1 MLQQKKYMTLNPAPQ
16 SVTGLALSG
25 GGLRA
30 IGHIG
35 VLKALEQHGIRA
47 SVVSGTSAGAVV
59 GAFYAAGFTP
69 DDMFSIIHKTDFF
82 PKSYFRLR
90 TNGLFSAAFLEKLF
104 SQFLPSDFS
113 GLKLPLWVAATE
125 LTAGVTEFF
134 HEGDLYKALLAS
146 SSIPFVLPAVHD
158 GNKMYMDGGILN
170 NLPIEPLRDKCD
182 YLIGVHVN
190 AISHEQPIGFRQT
203 FDRVFHLALSN
214 AVYAKAAQCNL
225 FLDPPDMIR
234 YSLMDKKDAQQ
245 IFDHTYSYA
254 MRQLEIVR
262 AGASPISQPVKKS

>member
-1 MLQQKKYMTLNPAPQ
+1 MLQQKKYMTLTPAPQ

-47 SVVSGTSAGAVV
+47 SVLSGTSAGAVV

-69 DDMFSIIHKTDFF
+69 DDMFTIIHKTDFF
-82 PKSYFRLR
+82 PKSYLRLR
-90 TNGLFSAAFLEKLF
+90 TNGLFSATFLVKLF
-104 SQFLPSDFS
+104 SQFLPADFS

-134 HEGDLYKALLAS
+134 HEGDLYEALLAS

-190 AISHEQPIGFRQT
+190 AISHELPVGVRQT

-214 AVYAKAAQCNL
+214 AVYAK
-225 FLDPPDMIR
+225 
-234 YSLMDKKDAQQ
+234 
-245 IFDHTYSYA
+245 
-254 MRQLEIVR
+254 
-262 AGASPISQPVKKS
+262 

>member
-1 MLQQKKYMTLNPAPQ
+1 MLQLKKHMTLNPATH
-16 SVTGLALSG
+16 SVTGLTLSG

-35 VLKALEQHGIRA
+35 VLKALEQHGIKA
-47 SVVSGTSAGAVV
+47 SILSGTSAGAVV
-59 GAFYAAGFTP
+59 GAFYAAGYSPDEMFT
-69 DDMFSIIHKTDFF
+69 IIHKTDFF

-90 TNGLFSAAFLEKLF
+90 TNGLFSAAFLVKLF
-104 SQFLPSDFS
+104 TQFLPKDFA

-146 SSIPFVLPAVHD
+146 SSIPFVLPAVQE

-170 NLPIEPLRDKCD
+170 NLPVEPLRDRCD

-190 AISHEQPIGFRQT
+190 AISHEMPVGMRKT

-214 AVYAKAAQCNL
+214 AVYAKADQCDL

-234 YSLMDKKDAQQ
+234 YSLLDKKDAQK

-254 MRQLEIVR
+254 MRELEMLQGKT
-262 AGASPISQPVKKS
+262 A

>member
-1 MLQQKKYMTLNPAPQ
+1 MLQFKKHMPMIPAPD
-16 SVTGLALSG
+16 SVTGLTLSG

-35 VLKALEQHGIRA
+35 VLKALEQYGIRA
-47 SVVSGTSAGAVV
+47 SMVSGTSAGAVV
-59 GAFYAAGFTP
+59 GAFYAAGFAP
-69 DDMFSIIHKTDFF
+69 DDMFSVIHKTEFF
-82 PKSYFRLR
+82 SKSSFRFR
-90 TNGLFSAAFLEKLF
+90 TNGMFSAAFLVKLF
-104 SQFLPSDFS
+104 SQFLPADFS

-125 LTAGVTEFF
+125 LTAGATEFF

-146 SSIPFVLPAVHD
+146 SSIPFVLPAVQD
-158 GNKMYMDGGILN
+158 GNKLYMDGGILN

-182 YLIGVHVN
+182 FLIGVHVN
-190 AISHEQPIGFRQT
+190 AISHELPVGIRQT

-225 FLDPPDMIR
+225 FLDPPDMTR
-234 YSLMDKKDAQQ
+234 FSLLDKKDAKQ

-254 MRQLEIVR
+254 MRQLEIVNR
-262 AGASPISQPVKKS
+262 QPA